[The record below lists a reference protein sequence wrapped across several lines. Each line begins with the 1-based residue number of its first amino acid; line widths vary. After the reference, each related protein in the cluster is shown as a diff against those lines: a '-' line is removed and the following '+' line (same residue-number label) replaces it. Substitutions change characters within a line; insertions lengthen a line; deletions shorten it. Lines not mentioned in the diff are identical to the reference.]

1 MKGFER
7 MREMKV
13 NHGIHGIGMLAVLGM
28 VWAVNAA
35 TGTSEEFRMDLSGMG
50 PWEMRTARASESIS
64 YSSAWATNALD
75 GANAVVKVWPV
86 KREKPKYIAIDLS
99 GGTSAT
105 HYPIEYLDEI
115 PGGTWSDEYKTSKLV
130 LRHIPAGSFI
140 MGGRATDYPGAVN
153 TNLHMVTLTK
163 DFYMGVFEVTQRQ
176 WELVMGNR
184 PSRFTNETCYASRP
198 VDSVSY
204 ADIRGGTKGITWP
217 ETKEVDVDSFAGQ
230 LRKKVGLIG
239 FDLPTEAQWQY
250 ACRAGT
256 TTALSNGQ
264 NLSSVSNAVELTE
277 TARYAFNSGWAI
289 DTYMNTA
296 QGYRWTDWNCT
307 TDKGTAA
314 VGSYPANPFG
324 LYDMDGNL
332 CEIVLDVY
340 TDSVTGSVN
349 PTGVSSALSDKR
361 VYCGGGWRFMA
372 YVSSS
377 GLLHGSD
384 LPYSSRPYSCGFR
397 LCLQGGELPELNG
410 GTVLV
415 NEAGEGTAN
424 WTPTKAGTYYLTHE
438 TQTNGVNGAGRED
451 SHRRR
456 GRRMDGAV

>member
-1 MKGFER
+1 MK
-7 MREMKV
+7 
-13 NHGIHGIGMLAVLGM
+13 ILTLAVLGM
-28 VWAVNAA
+28 LLAGVANAA
-35 TGTSEEFRMDLSGMG
+35 TVTATTDAFRLSIRHNDTWY
-50 PWEMRTARASESIS
+50 PRTARATEPIT
-64 YSSAWATNALD
+64 YSTEWATNALD

-256 TTALSNGQ
+256 TTALSDRK
-264 NLSSVSNAVELTE
+264 SVV
-277 TARYAFNSGWAI
+277 
-289 DTYMNTA
+289 
-296 QGYRWTDWNCT
+296 
-307 TDKGTAA
+307 
-314 VGSYPANPFG
+314 
-324 LYDMDGNL
+324 
-332 CEIVLDVY
+332 
-340 TDSVTGSVN
+340 
-349 PTGVSSALSDKR
+349 
-361 VYCGGGWRFMA
+361 
-372 YVSSS
+372 
-377 GLLHGSD
+377 
-384 LPYSSRPYSCGFR
+384 
-397 LCLQGGELPELNG
+397 
-410 GTVLV
+410 
-415 NEAGEGTAN
+415 
-424 WTPTKAGTYYLTHE
+424 
-438 TQTNGVNGAGRED
+438 
-451 SHRRR
+451 
-456 GRRMDGAV
+456 